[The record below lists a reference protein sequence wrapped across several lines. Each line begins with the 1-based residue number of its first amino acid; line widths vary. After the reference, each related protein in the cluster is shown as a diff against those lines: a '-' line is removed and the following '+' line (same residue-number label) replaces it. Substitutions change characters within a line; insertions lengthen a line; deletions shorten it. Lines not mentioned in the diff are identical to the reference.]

1 MRNGSPSQQVRA
13 IFLITC
19 FAFVLSAIYGVKLAA
34 AAADDVVINEVLA
47 ANASSNMDADFK
59 NFSDWVELHNT
70 TGSEINVGGYYL
82 SDDPGWKKKW
92 RIPWGTKIAANGYLI
107 IWADGEDTALH
118 TNFKLDLDGE
128 IIILSDSSGN
138 ELNRVDFLSNEQLP
152 DISYGRDTDGSSTWG
167 YFGQPTPGSSNN
179 SQISVSSATVSS
191 KPNFS
196 KAGGFYGGAQQLSLS
211 GSGAIYYTLDG
222 SIPTLNSTLYTQPI
236 QLSDTTVVRARAYA
250 AGKLPSAV
258 VTHTYFIGYTSA
270 LRVVSLSMDD
280 AFLFDPDIGIYVE
293 GSAYNPSN
301 ARSANYYQDW
311 TRPVS
316 VEMYETDGDLGFHI
330 DAGLEIHGGHTRRF
344 PIKSLYVNTQETY
357 GYKNVPYALFD
368 EKPFDKYDGFILRT
382 SGNDYNQ
389 TLFADAMMQRLLVD
403 DMDLEYQ
410 AYEPTVVFI
419 NGEYWGIHNIREKIN
434 EAFLETNTGV
444 DENALDLLE
453 NNADVKAGTND
464 HYEDMINYIATY
476 GLTETVRYEH
486 VQEQMEVDQFM
497 QYEIAQIYYGAKDW
511 PGNNIAFW
519 RPQTN
524 DGRWRWILFD
534 TDVAFSYGHPVSHNT
549 LAYATVINNDYPNPE
564 WSTFLLRELMNNV
577 AFREEFAQRFAAHI
591 NITFAEDRVLGLI
604 DEMEE
609 RIEPEIPNHVA
620 RWPHMSSV
628 SKWHDEV
635 DDLRYYGENR
645 APYAFGFLQSEL
657 VLSDTIGIE
666 IDISSPDR
674 GSVYIHD
681 VKVPYDN
688 FVGQFFPHIPL
699 RLEAVPEPGYEFI
712 RWVVNGSTAGYSENL
727 TLTRS
732 GNTLIRA
739 VFAQVDDALVIN
751 EIHYHPA
758 DIEELDGYNHEFI
771 ELYNPNSSTL
781 ELDGFHFSEGITFTF
796 GANTEIDPGEYI
808 IVARDAAAYANQPYQ
823 VFQWEAGALSNEGE
837 ELVLRNES
845 GDYVDLVAYQ
855 NVAPW
860 PIEADGV
867 GYSLELKQ
875 TSLANAS
882 EQNWELS
889 DGLGGT
895 PGRTNDEAAQVNEND
910 LIINEIYYEPI
921 EIDGDDNAL
930 EFVELFNRGVNPID
944 LTGYTFSDGIDYTF
958 AAGTIIAPGEF
969 IIVANNG
976 SYYTGA
982 GYPFQ
987 AFTWTDGRL
996 SNGGEMV
1003 VLRDGN
1009 GAVVDAVEYQTD
1021 NSAGWPLMTAGYS
1034 LEVIPAPVSNHFGEM
1049 WEASVYETGTP
1060 GRANDADDAVMSI
1073 RAVTVQEGDDGVIGL
1088 TFTVELSYTVGI
1100 MTAVDYATADG
1111 SASASTDYEPV
1122 MGTLQIAPRQ
1132 SSGIILVPIVGDHHY
1147 EADETVIVTLS
1158 NPQAAVLAVSSAAGT
1173 IANDDGFP
1181 TISVMTNTIVESAA
1195 QVPVT
1200 VTLSAESMMPLTATV
1215 STADGSATAPDDYS
1229 ATTTQVV
1236 FAPGETEQVVWIDL
1250 ADDDFDEVD
1259 ERFKVVLSEI
1269 LNGFVGT
1276 DGFVQLLDDDEP
1288 TAVLSVSNATL
1299 PEGTVSPEMAVFTA
1313 TLSASSAATV
1323 TVDYMTASGTAVA
1336 GEDFVHTAGTLLF
1349 APGQTEQV
1357 ISVPVV
1363 NEEFFEEDETFY
1375 LNFSNATH
1383 VVSFTTQALGT
1394 IENDDRFRPNLTIGD
1409 AVVVEGNSGVQL
1421 VTVTLTLS
1429 VMYTDTVAVDYA
1441 TADGT
1446 AVQGLDYQFAA
1457 GTVTFAAGEV
1467 SKQIVIEV
1475 LSDLEFEADESFTIE
1490 LSNPQDLVLVNQSA
1504 TVTIQNDDSVSY
1516 KAYIPVVV
1524 GTP

>member
-1 MRNGSPSQQVRA
+1 MRNGSSFQQTWA
-13 IFLITC
+13 TFLITC
-19 FAFVLSAIYGVKLAA
+19 LAFVLSAIYGVKLAA

-47 ANASSNMDADFK
+47 ANASNNMDADFK
-59 NFSDWVELHNT
+59 NFSDWIELHNT

-82 SDDPGWKKKW
+82 SDDPGWKRKW
-92 RIPWGTKIAANGYLI
+92 RIPWGTKIPANGYLL
-107 IWADGEDTALH
+107 IWADGENTGFH
-118 TNFKLDLDGE
+118 TNFKLDIDGE
-128 IIILSDSSGN
+128 VVIFSDSGGN
-138 ELNRVDFLSNEQLP
+138 ELNRVDFLLQEQLT
-152 DISYGRDTDGSSTWG
+152 DVSYGRTTDGGSTWG

-179 SQISVSSATVSS
+179 AQTSVGSLNVSSM
-191 KPNFS
+191 PNFS
-196 KAGGFYGGAQQLSLS
+196 KDGGFYGGSQQLTLS
-211 GSGAIYYTLDG
+211 SSGAIYYTLDG

-236 QLSDTTVVRARAYA
+236 QVSDTTVVRARAYEP
-250 AGKLPSAV
+250 GKLPSLVAS
-258 VTHTYFIGYTSA
+258 HTYFIGYTSE
-270 LRVVSLSMDD
+270 LRVVSLSIDD
-280 AFLFDPDIGIYVE
+280 AYLFDPDIGIYVE
-293 GSAYNPSN
+293 GSAYNPNN

-311 TRPVS
+311 ARPVS
-316 VEMYETDGDLGFHI
+316 VELYEPNGDLGFHI

-344 PIKSLYVNTQETY
+344 PIKSLYVNPGETY
-357 GYKNVPYALFD
+357 GSKNVSYELFG
-368 EKPFDKYDGFILRT
+368 EKPFDKYAGFILRT

-410 AYEPTVVFI
+410 AYEPAVVFI

-434 EAFLETNTGV
+434 EAFIETNTGV

-453 NNADVKAGTND
+453 NNADVKAGSNT

-476 GLTETVRYEH
+476 GMTETVRYEH
-486 VQEQMEVDQFM
+486 VQDQMDIDQFM

-549 LAYATVINNDYPNPE
+549 LAYATAINSNYPNPD
-564 WSTFLLRELMNNV
+564 WSTFLLRELLDNQ
-577 AFREEFAQRFAAHI
+577 AFREEFAQRFATHI
-591 NITFAEDRVLGLI
+591 NITFDKDHVLDLI
-604 DEMEE
+604 NAMEA

-620 RWPHMSSV
+620 RWSHMGSISN
-628 SKWHDEV
+628 WHNEV
-635 DDLRYYGENR
+635 DDLRYYAQNR
-645 APYAFGFLQSEL
+645 APHAFAFVQSEL
-657 VLSDTIGIE
+657 VLSDTIDIE

-674 GSVYIHD
+674 GAVYIHD
-681 VKVPYDN
+681 VRVPYDN

-712 RWVVNGSTAGYSENL
+712 RWVVNGSTAGYSEKL
-727 TLTRS
+727 TVTRS
-732 GNTLIRA
+732 GNTDIRA
-739 VFAQVDDALVIN
+739 VFARVDDALVIN
-751 EIHYHPA
+751 EIYYNPA
-758 DIEELDGYNHEFI
+758 AVQEIDGHNYEFV

-781 ELDGFHFSEGITFTF
+781 DLEGFYFSAGITFTF

-808 IVARDAAAYANQPYQ
+808 IVAREAAAYTGQPYQ
-823 VFQWEAGALSNEGE
+823 VFQWEAGALSNNGE
-837 ELVLRNES
+837 ELALRNDS
-845 GDYVDLVAYQ
+845 GDYVDLVAYD
-855 NVAPW
+855 NVTPW
-860 PIEADGV
+860 PVEADGH
-867 GYSLELKQ
+867 GYSLELRE

-882 EQNWELS
+882 VENWELS

-895 PGRTNDEAAQVNEND
+895 PGRSNDETAVVNEND

-921 EIDGDDNAL
+921 EIDGDNNVL
-930 EFVELFNRGVNPID
+930 EFVELFNRGASPID

-958 AAGTIIAPGEF
+958 APGTVIEPDEF
-969 IIVANNG
+969 IIVANDS

-996 SNGGEMV
+996 SNGGEML

-1009 GAVVDAVEYQTD
+1009 GSVVDAVDYQTD
-1021 NSAGWPLMTAGYS
+1021 NTFGWPLMTAGYS

-1049 WEASVYETGTP
+1049 WEASAEKLGTP
-1060 GRANDADDAVMSI
+1060 GRANDEDDTVVSI
-1073 RAVTVQEGDDGVIGL
+1073 RAVAVQEGDDGIIGL
-1088 TFTVELSYTVGI
+1088 TFTVDLSYTVGVT
-1100 MTAVDYATADG
+1100 MAVDYETVDGTAV
-1111 SASASTDYEPV
+1111 APNDYEPIS
-1122 MGTLQIAPRQ
+1122 GTLEILPRQ
-1132 SSGIILVPIVGDHHY
+1132 TSGIILVPIVGDHHY
-1147 EADETVIVTLS
+1147 EADETVTVTLS

-1173 IANDDGFP
+1173 IVNDDGFP
-1181 TISVMTNTIVESAA
+1181 TVSVMTNTIVESAA

-1229 ATTTQVV
+1229 PTTTQVV
-1236 FAPGETEQVVWIDL
+1236 FAPGETEQVVWVDL

-1259 ERFKVVLSEI
+1259 EQFTVVLSET
-1269 LNGFVGT
+1269 LNGVVGSA
-1276 DGFVQLLDDDEP
+1276 GWVQLLDDDEP
-1288 TAVLSVSNATL
+1288 TAVLSISNATL
-1299 PEGTVSPEMAVFTA
+1299 HEGTLTPQMAVFTA

-1336 GEDFVHTAGTLLF
+1336 GEDFVQTAGTLLF
-1349 APGQTEQV
+1349 APGQTEQA
-1357 ISVPVV
+1357 ILVPVV

-1383 VVSFTTQALGT
+1383 VASFTTQALGT
-1394 IENDDRFRPNLTIGD
+1394 IENDDRFRPNLMIGD
-1409 AVVVEGNSGVQL
+1409 AVVVEGNNGVQL

-1446 AVQGLDYQFAA
+1446 AVQGADYQPAA
-1457 GTVTFAAGEV
+1457 GTVTFAVGEL

-1475 LSDLEFEADESFTIE
+1475 ISDVEFEADETFTIE

-1516 KAYIPVVV
+1516 KAYFPVVV